1 MSCLG
6 SVLDPVADKLLVG
19 VLTVTLSMVHLIPGN
34 LSFVCIVFNIVRYI
48 LSNNIV
54 C

>member
-1 MSCLG
+1 MSYLG